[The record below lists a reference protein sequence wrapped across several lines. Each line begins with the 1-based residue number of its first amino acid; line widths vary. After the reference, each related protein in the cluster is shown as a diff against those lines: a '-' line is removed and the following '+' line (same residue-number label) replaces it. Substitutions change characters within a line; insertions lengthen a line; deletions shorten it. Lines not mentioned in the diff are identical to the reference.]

1 MMVKKMEQ
9 DCAVGGEVLFVLS
22 GRPDS
27 NNTPSMGAGECI
39 KKNSAVGGEVFYVL
53 SGRPDSNN
61 TPSMGAGECIKK
73 TPLWEAKSFMC

>member
-27 NNTPSMGAGECI
+27 NNT
-39 KKNSAVGGEVFYVL
+39 L
-53 SGRPDSNN
+53 
-61 TPSMGAGECIKK
+61 SMGAGECIKK